1 MELGLCPP
9 GSRSPLHWTAGWHC
23 WRVVRRQRL
32 LVVLVRPL
40 RARTLAV
47 HSRAFGRALS
57 PSSAAQLVTG
67 DAFVIA
73 GAAADKIPGL
83 VFLGGSALFM
93 VFYIA
98 SLYLQGAYPAELMAL
113 RAEPNTTGQLVCLY
127 LAVLWSPF
135 LPLAMRRFLT
145 ALATLRPSPKI
156 KFVSMSIALLI
167 LLIVRFLVL
176 CTYNSAFTIGALR
189 GDYATVQVVLTIGIL
204 LSLFV
209 TLLPSC
215 SAEFAAPFFA
225 VTSRRGKASI
235 GGVVVALLAGTL
247 VGAVVS
253 LPSNPSTYAVE
264 TDGLPLGRKVRVL
277 TYNVHL
283 GFDRAGQKN
292 WVAIVDEVRG
302 LNADIICLQETGTVP
317 FHHSSEDD
325 YWYST

>member
-83 VFLGGSALFM
+83 VFFGGSALFM

-189 GDYATVQVVLTIGIL
+189 GDYATVQVVLAIGIL

-225 VTSRRGKASI
+225 VTSRRGKASV

-283 GFDRAGQKN
+283 TAPARRIGSR
-292 WVAIVDEVRG
+292 
-302 LNADIICLQETGTVP
+302 
-317 FHHSSEDD
+317 S
-325 YWYST
+325 